1 MQRKRHPSDFRAHA
15 TMVQCMNGTLCTSLR
30 ATPGSGLHA
39 DTAPPRRPFISTL
52 DDIAVWAR
60 EMVRWAR
67 TGTEDGARLSAQV
80 GAPLR
85 QVREDLRERVR
96 LRCGRNSE
104 LPDAEADTRAQ
115 ARLPP
120 RNERA

>member
-1 MQRKRHPSDFRAHA
+1 MYEWYIMYKPPSNTRFGPAR
-15 TMVQCMNGTLCTSLR
+15 GYSS
-30 ATPGSGLHA
+30 TPALHL
-39 DTAPPRRPFISTL
+39 TL

-60 EMVRWAR
+60 KMVRWAR

-96 LRCGRNSE
+96 LRCGRDSE